1 MRCEALTS
9 ANLKLTSLPTFPD
22 NCSIY
27 FRVVEANF
35 ADASDVAAT
44 NAD

>member
-9 ANLKLTSLPTFPD
+9 SNLKLSALPTFPE

-27 FRVVEANF
+27 LRVVDNNF
-35 ADASDVAAT
+35 ADASDIAAT

>member
-9 ANLKLTSLPTFPD
+9 SNLKLASLPTFPD

-27 FRVVEANF
+27 YRVVDNNF
-35 ADASDVAAT
+35 DDASDVSAT